1 MNVIYAFTA
10 LKNAI
15 SESSTFKLVDHA
27 KQCVEMR
34 EFNKKDLTVKVLSFI
49 QINYSLVIDLN
60 RKRKSS
66 NSKCPDSHYAR
77 NVF

>member
-1 MNVIYAFTA
+1 MNVIYEFTA

-15 SESSTFKLVDHA
+15 SESSTFFTAKLVDHA

-34 EFNKKDLTVKVLSFI
+34 EFSKKDSTVKVLSSI

-66 NSKCPDSHYAR
+66 NSKCTDSHYA
-77 NVF
+77 